1 MVAEV
6 LDAAPRPADPADSA
20 REPGRVSTGRRRGAR
35 VAAATLL
42 VVACLFSGLCLLLVG
57 ASLDDDVQINSH
69 KGGAVADVLSVGFER
84 TVVRFVTPDGTTVI
98 PPTGVLYPT
107 GLKAGEEVR
116 VEYDVLSPDLVRVA
130 GRGFTLSFL
139 PVAMSLV
146 ACWAVV
152 VPAVW
157 LLRRYAA
164 GLRLSVRRSTS

>member
-20 REPGRVSTGRRRGAR
+20 REPGRVWIRRRRGAR
-35 VAAATLL
+35 IAAATLL

-69 KGGAVADVLSVGFER
+69 EGGAVADVLSVGFER

-116 VEYDVLSPDLVRVA
+116 VEYDTLNPDLVRVA
-130 GRGFTLSFL
+130 GRGFALSFL
-139 PVAMSLV
+139 PVGMSLV
-146 ACWAVV
+146 VCWAIV

-164 GLRLSVRRSTS
+164 GRRLSARRSTS